1 MVELR
6 KARAGEEKAIAAL
19 WGQVFGDDGAFLAE
33 FYRLCVPYD
42 QMLVLAEDSVV
53 RSILCAPEMT
63 MRLPNEKALKCGYM
77 YALATDPEARN
88 QGFGREMMRYGEA
101 HLKNE
106 GADCAI
112 LVPAEPSLFR
122 FFDSLDYVPAFSH
135 LRREVPGDQVVP
147 ERGADPATPG
157 EYNSLRRHWLKGRCY
172 ADYGDDLVEFQR
184 YLSQGTG
191 GDLYRLDLPGG
202 AGCAAVELDGETAM
216 VKELLCAPVDLDRGP
231 APCGALYSAV
241 ACLGQGI
248 RRAGAVGGGPLALR
262 PAVALVARRAGCLS
276 RAGF

>member
-157 EYNSLRRHWLKGRCY
+157 SIT
-172 ADYGDDLVEFQR
+172 AFV
-184 YLSQGTG
+184 GTG
-191 GDLYRLDLPGG
+191 
-202 AGCAAVELDGETAM
+202 
-216 VKELLCAPVDLDRGP
+216 
-231 APCGALYSAV
+231 
-241 ACLGQGI
+241 
-248 RRAGAVGGGPLALR
+248 
-262 PAVALVARRAGCLS
+262 
-276 RAGF
+276 